1 MLMELSLK
9 RFDREVESLPRL
21 EDFEKSRAGQLSDI
35 VQRHDRS
42 TLRLQSAL
50 QSGQEPI
57 QGVGFGNEGGRA

>member
-21 EDFEKSRAGQLSDI
+21 EDFEKSRAGQLSGI

-50 QSGQEPI
+50 
-57 QGVGFGNEGGRA
+57 